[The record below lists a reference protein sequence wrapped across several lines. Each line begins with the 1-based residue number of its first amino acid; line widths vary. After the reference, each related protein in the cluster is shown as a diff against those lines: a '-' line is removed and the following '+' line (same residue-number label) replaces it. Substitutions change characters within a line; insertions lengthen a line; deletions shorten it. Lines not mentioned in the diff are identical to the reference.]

1 MCVIS
6 FMLQVVEESSK
17 KLVRSGK
24 AKDLTKTLVK
34 MEVKQQLKDAFKMA
48 LAQHACTTAINT
60 AFSEHATDMDW
71 MNDPSYPFGNG
82 EGIVGNLETL
92 DITGVVALVGIFHEA
107 DCPAQL
113 AESAYNGEY
122 GDSCPR

>member
-1 MCVIS
+1 MTIS
-6 FMLQVVEESSK
+6 ILVPFPWFPTVVTTTKVRAKVK
-17 KLVRSGK
+17 K
-24 AKDLTKTLVK
+24 
-34 MEVKQQLKDAFKMA
+34 EVKKQLQDAFKGA
-48 LAQHACTTAINT
+48 LQQHACTTYVEA
-60 AFSEHATDMDW
+60 AFKDQVTDMEW

-82 EGIVGNLETL
+82 EGIVGNLATL

-113 AESAYNGEY
+113 AESEYNGEY